1 MGKRQRSAGHR
12 PDERPGDERMT
23 DLKAGWAASI
33 TGTPALGHLGT
44 GVVRAARHAYNA
56 NSISIM
62 SPQSEQFLGEV
73 EQLVLLAVLR
83 LEEEA
88 YAVSIRGLILE
99 EAGVDLSRG
108 TIYVT
113 LERLERKGYVTSWFS
128 DPQAVRGGKARRL
141 FRLKPPGLAAVRATK
156 RAIDRLAAGT
166 ILVTRTPRKA

>member
-1 MGKRQRSAGHR
+1 
-12 PDERPGDERMT
+12 
-23 DLKAGWAASI
+23 
-33 TGTPALGHLGT
+33 
-44 GVVRAARHAYNA
+44 
-56 NSISIM
+56 M

-83 LEEEA
+83 LADEA
-88 YAVSIRGLILE
+88 YAVTIRALILE
-99 EAGVDLSRG
+99 DAGVDLSRG
-108 TIYVT
+108 TIYIT

-166 ILVTRTPRKA
+166 VLVRPTARKA